1 MMYQKLKELAMKSG
15 NDAKTYI
22 IEKRAVIKF
31 LPARVMEKRGDE
43 NWGSRFLS

>member
-1 MMYQKLKELAMKSG
+1 VLAVNRG
-15 NDAKTYI
+15 NLPKTYI